1 MSGQEQEKYIL
12 AIDHGST
19 GLKTSLFSTSGKSID
34 FDFEPTPIT
43 ILPEGGAEQDPEEWW
58 QATIKTC
65 QRLVKKKSVPVE
77 DIVAIGVSSTFS
89 STVAVD
95 KNGEPLMKAL
105 TWADTRG
112 APYVKK
118 VVGGAIELEGYSLSS
133 LLRWIPR
140 TGGIPALSGKDD
152 IAHVLFVKYAHPEI
166 YKETYMFLGSKDYLN
181 LKLSGEFAS
190 SPDSMMLFWVINTK
204 DINHLDYDKELIQK
218 VGIDRDKLPPLKK
231 AIDILGNIRPE
242 VADAIGI
249 SRDVKVVVGSP
260 DLQSAGV
267 GAGTV
272 EDYQSHIYIG
282 TGSWIQCVVPYK
294 KADVFH
300 QIASF
305 PHAVPGKYYTANCQD
320 IAGGNLAFLKSNLIY
335 YQNELNIQRPA
346 DYPDNIYET
355 FNKIVARVEPG
366 SGKLIYTPWLHGE
379 RTPVDDNTL
388 RGGFHNMS
396 ISTNMDH
403 MIRAVYEGVA
413 YNTRWMLYY
422 VEKFI
427 KRKMESLLLVGGG
440 GNSDVWCQ
448 IFADVLDREIRQI
461 EDPIQCNGRG
471 AAFLASIA
479 LGYQTVADL
488 PGLVKC
494 THTYR
499 PNPGNRKLYD
509 ELYDAF
515 LTIYKNNKK
524 LYKRLNRQ

>member
-1 MSGQEQEKYIL
+1 MNSKVQEKYIL
-12 AIDHGST
+12 AVDHGST

-34 FDFEPTPIT
+34 FEFEPTPIT

-65 QRLVKKKSVPVE
+65 RRLVEKKSVPAE

-89 STVAVD
+89 STVAVGRNR
-95 KNGEPLMKAL
+95 KPLMNAL
-105 TWADTRG
+105 TWADSRG
-112 APYVKK
+112 AKYVRKIM
-118 VVGGAIELEGYSLSS
+118 GGAIEIGGYSLTN
-133 LLRWIPR
+133 LLTWIPK
-140 TGGIPALSGKDD
+140 TAGAPALSGKDD
-152 IAHVLFVKYAHPEI
+152 IAHVLYIKNAHPEI
-166 YKETYMFLGSKDYLN
+166 YANTHMFLGSKDYLN
-181 LKLSGEFAS
+181 LRLSGEFAS
-190 SPDSMMLFWVINTK
+190 SPDSMTLFWVVNIK
-204 DINHLDYDKELIQK
+204 DIDNLDYDDRLIRK
-218 VGIDRDKLPPLKK
+218 LDIDLGKLPPLKQ
-231 AIDILGNIRPE
+231 ATDILGNVRPE
-242 VADAIGI
+242 VADEIGI
-249 SRDVKVVVGSP
+249 KRDVKVVVGSP

-272 EDYQSHIYIG
+272 EDYQGHIYIG
-282 TGSWIQCVVPYK
+282 TGSWIHCVVPYK

-300 QIASF
+300 QIATF
-305 PHAVPGKYYTANCQD
+305 PHAVPGKYYTANAQD

-335 YQNELNIQRPA
+335 YQNELNIQRPS
-346 DYPDNIYET
+346 DYPDNIYDT
-355 FNKIVARVEPG
+355 FNKIVEGVEPG
-366 SGKLIYTPWLHGE
+366 AGKLIYTPWLHGE
-379 RTPVDDNTL
+379 RTPVDINSL

-396 ISTNMDH
+396 ISATMSH

-413 YNTRWMLYY
+413 FNTRWMLYY

-471 AAFLASIA
+471 AAFLAAIA

-488 PGLVKC
+488 PRLVKC
-494 THTYR
+494 TATYS
-499 PNPGNRKLYD
+499 PNSDNRKIYD

>member
-1 MSGQEQEKYIL
+1 MNGKVQEKYIL
-12 AIDHGST
+12 AVDHGST

-34 FDFEPTPIT
+34 FEFEPTPIT

-65 QRLVKKKSVPVE
+65 RRLVEKKSVPAE

-89 STVAVD
+89 STVAVGR
-95 KNGEPLMKAL
+95 NGKPLMNAL
-105 TWADTRG
+105 TWADSRG
-112 APYVKK
+112 AKYVRKIM
-118 VVGGAIELEGYSLSS
+118 GGAIEIEGYSLTN
-133 LLRWIPR
+133 LLTWIPK
-140 TGGIPALSGKDD
+140 TAGAPALSGKDD
-152 IAHVLFVKYAHPEI
+152 IAHVLYIKNAHPEI
-166 YKETYMFLGSKDYLN
+166 YADTHMFLGSKDYLN
-181 LKLSGEFAS
+181 LRLSGEFAS
-190 SPDSMMLFWVINTK
+190 SPDSMTLFWVVNIK
-204 DINHLDYDKELIQK
+204 DIDNLDYDDRLIRK
-218 VGIDRDKLPPLKK
+218 LGINRDKLPPLKQ
-231 AIDILGNIRPE
+231 ATDILGNVRPE
-242 VADAIGI
+242 VADEIGI
-249 SRDVKVVVGSP
+249 KRNVKVVVGSP

-272 EDYQSHIYIG
+272 EDYQGHIYIG
-282 TGSWIQCVVPYK
+282 TGSWIHCVVPYK

-300 QIASF
+300 QIATF
-305 PHAVPGKYYTANCQD
+305 PHAVPGKYYTANAQD

-335 YQNELNIQRPA
+335 YQNELNIPRPP

-355 FNKIVARVEPG
+355 FNRIVEDVEPG
-366 SGKLIYTPWLHGE
+366 AGKLIYTPWLHGE
-379 RTPVDDNTL
+379 RTPVDINSL

-396 ISTNMDH
+396 ISATMSH

-413 YNTRWMLYY
+413 YNTRWMLFY

-427 KRKMESLLLVGGG
+427 KRKLDFMLLVGGG

-479 LGYQTVADL
+479 LGFQTVGDL

-494 THTYR
+494 TRTYK
-499 PNPGNRKLYD
+499 PDPGNRPLYD

-515 LTIYKNNKK
+515 LTIYKTNKK
-524 LYKRLNRQ
+524 LYKRLNRH

>member
-1 MSGQEQEKYIL
+1 MNGQDHQKYIL
-12 AIDHGST
+12 AVDHGST

-34 FDFEPTPIT
+34 FEFEPTPIT

-65 QRLVKKKSVPVE
+65 QRLVKKKKVPAG

-95 KNGEPLMKAL
+95 QNGEALMKAL
-105 TWADTRG
+105 TWADSRG
-112 APYVKK
+112 APYVKS
-118 VVGGAIELEGYSLSS
+118 VVGGAFEIEGYSLAS
-133 LLRWIPR
+133 LLTWVPK
-140 TGGIPALSGKDD
+140 TAGAPALSGKDD
-152 IAHVLFVKYAHPEI
+152 IAHALFVKHAHPEV
-166 YKETYMFLGSKDYLN
+166 YANTYMFLGSKDYLN
-181 LKLSGEFAS
+181 LKLSGLFAS
-190 SPDSMMLFWVINTK
+190 SPDSMTLFWVINIK
-204 DINHLDYDKELIQK
+204 DIDNLHYDDELIRK
-218 VGIDRDKLPPLKK
+218 LGIERDKLPPLKR
-231 AIDILGNIRPE
+231 ATDLLGNVRPE
-242 VADAIGI
+242 VADEIGI
-249 SRDVKVVVGSP
+249 SREVKVVVGSP

-272 EDYQSHIYIG
+272 EDYQAHIYIG
-282 TGSWIQCVVPYK
+282 TGSWIHCVVPYK

-300 QIASF
+300 QIATF
-305 PHAVPGKYYTANCQD
+305 PHAVPGKYYTANAQD

-335 YQNELNIQRPA
+335 FQNELNIPRPP
-346 DYPDNIYET
+346 DYPDNIYDT
-355 FNKIVARVEPG
+355 FNRIVERVEPG

-379 RTPVDDNTL
+379 RTPVDNNSL

-396 ISTNMDH
+396 ISTTLDH

-413 YNTRWMLYY
+413 YNTRWMLDY

-427 KRKMESLLLVGGG
+427 RRKLASLLLVGGG
-440 GNSDVWCQ
+440 GNSNIWCQ

-479 LGYQTVADL
+479 LGYQKVADL

-494 THTYR
+494 TRTYSPDPR
-499 PNPGNRKLYD
+499 NRSRSD
-509 ELYDAF
+509 DLYDAF
-515 LTIYKNNKK
+515 LTIYKTNKK
-524 LYKRLNRQ
+524 LYKRLNRL